1 MKIDYIRGF
10 GFAGIAIALLGRNSG
25 LGIVAAALLFA
36 FLDRSATGIE
46 LAPRC
51 PRRSSSSSRA
61 CSSCPSSI
69 AFELVRRLAARRRL
83 QETHERA

>member
-1 MKIDYIRGF
+1 MKIDSGRGY

-46 LAPRC
+46 LRTDV
-51 PRRSSSSSRA
+51 
-61 CSSCPSSI
+61 PSEVIIILQGILILSI
-69 AFELVRRLAARRRL
+69 VVAFELVRRLAARRRL